1 MSGTIPYCT
10 PLSRTVPLSDGPF
23 VTGVLKN
30 STDTVYLK
38 PEQCSGEGCYLKK
51 GQCVFQI
58 PNHEVTSKTSRGVIG
73 VGSNYPLR
81 PADRPPIEVLTNQR
95 FMLCES
101 APPNFNSNFSN
112 LAWLHQSEIPNLS
125 NKSKCLFCDD
135 V

>member
-10 PLSRTVPLSDGPF
+10 PLSRTVPLSDGTF

-81 PADRPPIEVLTNQR
+81 PLIGRQLRCLPING
-95 FMLCES
+95 LC
-101 APPNFNSNFSN
+101 FVN
-112 LAWLHQSEIPNLS
+112 LPLRTSIPT
-125 NKSKCLFCDD
+125 FQI
-135 V
+135 

>member
-81 PADRPPIEVLTNQR
+81 PLIGRQLRCLPINGLCFVNPSELQFQLFKFSVAASIGDTKFIKQIK
-95 FMLCES
+95 MLI
-101 APPNFNSNFSN
+101 
-112 LAWLHQSEIPNLS
+112 LR
-125 NKSKCLFCDD
+125 
-135 V
+135 